1 MSPESRGWLYS
12 ESKYDR
18 HQISH
23 LLCSVTH
30 ANGVWTFSFSLSLIG
45 CNPAASYKQTDR
57 LSSVERTVGSPAL
70 FFQQPFLQS
79 VESWICVED
88 LHSLWSLALAT
99 TSPVVWSG
107 QPTLRI
113 DAKKVWR
120 KTCHGATKVILIER
134 ITAWFLYLV
143 HTLTRSV
150 IFRSGYCHTYNLDED
165 SVMILCQQSV
175 PRIEV
180 TWCLT
185 IHCAH
190 FRWTRFNRECITAS
204 THQQLYLLLSVHL
217 LSMKTSGWTAT
228 PWKCTHM
235 VL

>member
-1 MSPESRGWLYS
+1 MEPWKKGWLYS
-12 ESKYDR
+12 ESKYGR

-23 LLCSVTH
+23 LLCYVTH
-30 ANGVWTFSFSLSLIG
+30 ATGHFLIRCLWLGVIQQHPT
-45 CNPAASYKQTDR
+45 NRTDR

-70 FFQQPFLQS
+70 FFQQPLLQS

-99 TSPVVWSG
+99 TSLVVWSG

-134 ITAWFLYLV
+134 ITAWFLYLL
-143 HTLTRSV
+143 HTVTRSV

-175 PRIEV
+175 PRIGV

-185 IHCAH
+185 FHCAH
-190 FRWTRFNRECITAS
+190 FRWTRFNRECINAS
-204 THQQLYLLLSVHL
+204 THQHLYLLSSVHL
-217 LSMKTSGWTAT
+217 LSMKTSGCTAT
-228 PWKCTHM
+228 PWKCTHV